1 MVQDSVIVAQTHL
14 DSYSKKSND
23 VKILDRLRYVNCAL
37 EDLTLSEKNF
47 EYYDAIVMSEV
58 IEHVDN
64 VEMFIN
70 NASKLLK
77 VFFFINQ
84 KY

>member
-1 MVQDSVIVAQTHL
+1 MVQDNVIVAQTHL
-14 DSYSKKSND
+14 NSYSKKAND
-23 VKILDRLRYVNCAL
+23 SKILDRLRYVNCAL
-37 EDLTLSEKNF
+37 EDLTLSETNF

-64 VEMFIN
+64 VETFLN

-77 VFFFINQ
+77 VIFFI
-84 KY
+84 